1 VIVNQ
6 NGNIVLVNGQTEA
19 IFGYTRSELLGQP
32 LELLLPQRFHAIHNS
47 HRKRYFATPRT
58 HPMGVGLNLAGRR
71 KDGTE
76 FPVEISLNP
85 LLLGIA
91 RGIVAKSSIL
101 RGALETLGIA
111 TAAAYK

>member
-1 VIVNQ
+1 MRFFDRAPREYSDVRRPDPA
-6 NGNIVLVNGQTEA
+6 E
-19 IFGYTRSELLGQP
+19 RSYLFVCAALHLFRQHP
-32 LELLLPQRFHAIHNS
+32 SFHAIHNS
-47 HRKRYFATPRT
+47 HRERYFATPRT

-71 KDGTE
+71 KDDTE

-101 RGALETLGIA
+101 CGASETLGIA